1 MKTFYLLAVA
11 LLSLP
16 GAVLAQQAPSRC
28 PALPADSGL
37 QWDEQ
42 ANTGFLVC
50 KARSDDGRHSLNLML
65 TSRNPDIRMIRSQRA
80 EEGVFSGES
89 LHWYVPELAG
99 RNEAF
104 AASRRITVVK
114 LGKDQYAQVWIDAE
128 SPEELSRLQSLA
140 GQLDISAGTAYLV
153 STGN

>member
-140 GQLDISAGTAYLV
+140 GQLDISAGAAYLV

>member
-1 MKTFYLLAVA
+1 MKTFYLLAAV

-50 KARSDDGRHSLNLML
+50 KARSEDGRHSLNLML
-65 TSRNPDIRMIRSQRA
+65 TSRDPDIRMVRSQRA

-99 RNEAF
+99 RDEAF
-104 AASRRITVVK
+104 TASRRITVVK

-128 SPEELSRLQSLA
+128 SPAELSRLQSLA